1 MLEDLGQEVVEASDG
16 REALHFLTT
25 NPSVRVQLILLDL
38 EMPRM
43 TGWELLTLL
52 KNYVRFASIPVV
64 VISQHTARLGPA
76 ERLVVEGCFQ
86 APDELPKLRAMVEAF
101 VVH

>member
-16 REALHFLTT
+16 REALDFLTS
-25 NPSVRVQLILLDL
+25 NPTVHVQLILLDL

-43 TGWELLTLL
+43 TGWELLTHL
-52 KNYVRFASIPVV
+52 KRYVRFASIPVL

-76 ERLVVEGCFQ
+76 DRLAVEGYLQ

-101 VVH
+101 VAH